1 MPLFAGFRAALLEAG
16 VADAEADR
24 RLQAVQR
31 LMRARPDGW
40 ATMFDNIYTAAA
52 PGFSTAPNALLAAA
66 VAGRAPGRALDV
78 GMGQGRNALFL
89 ARAGWTVTGFD
100 LADAGLRRAREDAAR
115 AGLSLAA
122 VRAGRDDF
130 DYGVGQW
137 ELVVLAY
144 EPLPAPMAPY
154 VERLRR
160 ALTPGG
166 LLVLES
172 FASEGARARRRPV
185 DVDPAE
191 LRAALGGWRVH
202 RFDDAVATP
211 DWGDRDARLVR
222 AVAERRGEPAR

>member
-1 MPLFAGFRAALLEAG
+1 MAVFARFRASLLDAG
-16 VADAEADR
+16 VDEAEADR

-40 ATMFDNIYTAAA
+40 DAMFDNIYTAPA
-52 PGFSTAPNALLAAA
+52 PGFRTAPNALLAAA

-78 GMGQGRNALFL
+78 GVGQGRNALFL

-100 LADAGLRRAREDAAR
+100 VAGAGLARVRADAAAR
-115 AGLSLAA
+115 GLPVEA

-130 DYGVGQW
+130 DYGIARW
-137 ELVVLAY
+137 ELVVLTY
-144 EPLPAPMAPY
+144 QPLPSPLAPC

-160 ALTPGG
+160 ALAAGG

-172 FASEGARARRRPV
+172 FASDAARARRRPV

>member
-1 MPLFAGFRAALLEAG
+1 
-16 VADAEADR
+16 
-24 RLQAVQR
+24 
-31 LMRARPDGW
+31 
-40 ATMFDNIYTAAA
+40 
-52 PGFSTAPNALLAAA
+52 
-66 VAGRAPGRALDV
+66 
-78 GMGQGRNALFL
+78 MGQGRNALFL